1 LIGKFATHPPILS
14 IEDNKQAFV
23 KKLSAQIE
31 VQTSP
36 SVTHKQT

>member
-1 LIGKFATHPPILS
+1 MGKFAIHPPNPS
-14 IEDNKQAFV
+14 IEDHKQAFV

-36 SVTHKQT
+36 SVTHNHT